1 MARIVK
7 APDERRSELI
17 AAARQL
23 FYTKGFERTS
33 VSEIVKAV
41 GVAQGTFYYYFD
53 SKQAILEALVGELTA
68 QRLVLFQAI
77 VADQTLNA
85 IQKWT
90 RAVQVIGDWKIERKT
105 ELLALAYVVL
115 KDENVLLRQ
124 KLVTQKVQMSAPIMT
139 EIVAQ
144 GVAEGVF
151 ETAYV
156 EEAPEIVFAILEAFS
171 DTLAGILLNPAG
183 YDNPVALARRKY
195 AAVQTAIERVL
206 GATPGSLPLADE
218 QTLAAWFED

>member
-17 AAARQL
+17 AAAQQL
-23 FYTKGFERTS
+23 FYTKGFEHTS

-77 VADQTLNA
+77 VADETLNA

-90 RAVQVIGDWKIERKT
+90 RAVQVIGDWKIERKA
-105 ELLALAYVVL
+105 ELLALACVIL

-124 KLVTQKVQMSAPIMT
+124 KLLTQNVQMSAPIMT
-139 EIVAQ
+139 EIIVQ
-144 GVAEGVF
+144 GIAEGVF
-151 ETAYV
+151 ETAHV
-156 EEAPEIVFAILEAFS
+156 EEAAEIVYAILEAFS
-171 DTLAGILLNPAG
+171 DTLAGILMNPGG